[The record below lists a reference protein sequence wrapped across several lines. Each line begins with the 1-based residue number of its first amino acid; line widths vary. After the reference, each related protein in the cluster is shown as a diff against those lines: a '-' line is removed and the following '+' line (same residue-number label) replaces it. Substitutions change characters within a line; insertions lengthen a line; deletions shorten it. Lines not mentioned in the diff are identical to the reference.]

1 MSIVLA
7 AAIGALSIATLA
19 LLVIPFFWTSRRRAF
34 SRAEFD
40 LRIYRDQ
47 LAEIERDAARHLL
60 GPAEAEAARAE
71 VKRRL
76 LAAADAAEV
85 AERAS
90 APLQTRRRWIPPT
103 VIALVLPATAVGLY
117 LTLGQPIVPDQPFAE
132 RGTQEMLAAGLPA
145 DEVASLADATAQL
158 EKRLESRPDDA
169 TGWFLLGRSYLT
181 LRQYPEAMRAFS
193 RAQELSPDQPAI
205 VDGYAEAMIANSGG
219 RIEKNAHDALQR
231 LLTLDPTNPKAQFLL
246 ALERA
251 QNGDLAGAVQDWGKL
266 LATAPPDAPW
276 VPAVRDHLERA
287 AALAGIPVPLAGP
300 ADGAPASAALPSISG
315 DDMAAAAQ
323 MLPEDRQRLIRG
335 MVEKLA
341 VRLAD
346 HPDDIDGW
354 QRLARAWDVLGEPEK
369 AAEARARVATLERR

>member
-1 MSIVLA
+1 MTISLGV
-7 AAIGALSIATLA
+7 AIAALSFGTLS
-19 LLVIPFFWTSRRRAF
+19 LLLLPLLRTSRRRRF

-47 LAEIERDAARHLL
+47 LTEIDRDAARHLL
-60 GPAEAEAARAE
+60 GPTEAEAARAE

-76 LAAADAAEV
+76 LAAAEAAEV

-90 APLQTRRRWIPPT
+90 APSETRRRPILPA
-103 VIALVLPATAVGLY
+103 VIALLLPATAVGLY

-132 RGTQEMLAAGLPA
+132 RRTQEMLAAGVPA
-145 DEVASLADATAQL
+145 DEAASLADVTAQL
-158 EKRLESRPDDA
+158 EKRLDSRPDDA

-181 LRQYPEAMRAFS
+181 LRQYPEAVRAFS
-193 RAQELSPDQPAI
+193 RAEQLSPEQPAI
-205 VDGYAEAMIANSGG
+205 VDGYAEAMIANNGG

-231 LLTLDPTNPKAQFLL
+231 LLMLDPTNPKARFLL

-251 QNGDLAGAVQDWGKL
+251 QKGDLAGAVQDWAKL
-266 LATAPPDAPW
+266 LATAPRGAPW
-276 VPAVRDHLERA
+276 VPAVRDQLEQA
-287 AALAGIPVPLAGP
+287 AALAGIPVPSMTP
-300 ADGAPASAALPSISG
+300 ADGAPASAGLPTISAE
-315 DDMAAAAQ
+315 DMAAAEQ
-323 MLPEDRQRLIRG
+323 MLPEDRQRMIRG

-341 VRLAD
+341 ARLAD

-369 AAEARARVATLERR
+369 AAEARARVAALERR

>member
-1 MSIVLA
+1 MSIALA
-7 AAIGALSIATLA
+7 SAIGALSIGTLA
-19 LLVIPFFWTSRRRAF
+19 LLLLPLLRTSRRRGV

-47 LAEIERDAARHLL
+47 FGEIDRDAARHLL
-60 GPAEAEAARAE
+60 GPTEAEAARAE

-76 LAAADAAEV
+76 LAAADAAAV
-85 AERAS
+85 AEQAG
-90 APLQTRRRWIPPT
+90 APSKRSRRLMLPAA
-103 VIALVLPATAVGLY
+103 IALLLPATAVGLY

-132 RGTQEMLAAGLPA
+132 RRTQEMLAAGVPA
-145 DEVASLADATAQL
+145 DEAASLADATAQL
-158 EKRLESRPDDA
+158 EKRLESRPDDV

-181 LRQYPEAMRAFS
+181 LRQYPESVRAFS
-193 RAQELSPDQPAI
+193 RAEQLSPDQPAI

-219 RIEKNAHDALQR
+219 RIEKNAHDALHR

-251 QNGDLAGAVQDWGKL
+251 QNGDLAGAVQDWVNL
-266 LATAPPDAPW
+266 LATAPPDASW

-287 AALAGIPVPLAGP
+287 AALAGIPVPLGL
-300 ADGAPASAALPSISG
+300 ADGAPASAGLPSISAE
-315 DDMAAAAQ
+315 DMAAAEQ
-323 MLPEDRQRLIRG
+323 MLPEDRRRMIRG

-341 VRLAD
+341 ARLAD
-346 HPDDIDGW
+346 HPDDINGW

-369 AAEARARVATLERR
+369 AAEARARVASLERR

>member
-1 MSIVLA
+1 MSIALA
-7 AAIGALSIATLA
+7 SAIGALSIGTLA
-19 LLVIPFFWTSRRRAF
+19 LLLLPLLRTSRRRGV

-47 LAEIERDAARHLL
+47 FGEIDRDAARHLL
-60 GPAEAEAARAE
+60 GPTEAEAARAE

-76 LAAADAAEV
+76 LAAADAAAV
-85 AERAS
+85 AEQAG
-90 APLQTRRRWIPPT
+90 APSKRSRRLMLPAA
-103 VIALVLPATAVGLY
+103 IALLLPATAVGLY

-132 RGTQEMLAAGLPA
+132 RRTQEMLAAGVPA
-145 DEVASLADATAQL
+145 DEAASLADATAQL
-158 EKRLESRPDDA
+158 EKRLESRPDDV

-181 LRQYPEAMRAFS
+181 LRQYPESVRAFS
-193 RAQELSPDQPAI
+193 RAEQLSPDQPAI

-219 RIEKNAHDALQR
+219 RIEKNAHDALHR

-251 QNGDLAGAVQDWGKL
+251 QNGDLAGAVQDWVNL
-266 LATAPPDAPW
+266 LATAPPDASW

-287 AALAGIPVPLAGP
+287 AALAGIPVPLGL
-300 ADGAPASAALPSISG
+300 ADGAPASAGLPSISAE
-315 DDMAAAAQ
+315 DMAAAEQ
-323 MLPEDRQRLIRG
+323 MLPEDRRRMIRG

-341 VRLAD
+341 ARLAD

-369 AAEARARVATLERR
+369 AAEARARVASLERR

>member
-1 MSIVLA
+1 MSIALA
-7 AAIGALSIATLA
+7 AAIVALSIATLA
-19 LLVIPFFWTSRRRAF
+19 LLIIPFFWTSRRRGF
-34 SRAEFD
+34 SRAEVD

-47 LAEIERDAARHLL
+47 LAEIDRDAARHLL

-90 APLQTRRRWIPPT
+90 TPSETRRRWIPPT
-103 VIALVLPATAVGLY
+103 VLALVLPATAVGLY

-132 RGTQEMLAAGLPA
+132 RRTQEMLTAGLPP

-181 LRQYPEAMRAFS
+181 LRQYPESVRAFS
-193 RAQELSPDQPAI
+193 RAEQLSPEQPGI

-251 QNGDLAGAVQDWGKL
+251 QNGDLAGAVQDWARL

-300 ADGAPASAALPSISG
+300 ADGAPASAALPTIST

-323 MLPEDRQRLIRG
+323 MLPEDRQRMIRG

-341 VRLAD
+341 ARLAD

-369 AAEARARVATLERR
+369 AAEARARVAALERR

>member
-1 MSIVLA
+1 MSIALA
-7 AAIGALSIATLA
+7 SAIGALSIGTLA
-19 LLVIPFFWTSRRRAF
+19 LLLLPLLRTSRRRGV

-47 LAEIERDAARHLL
+47 LGEIDRDAARHLL
-60 GPAEAEAARAE
+60 GPTEAEAARAE

-76 LAAADAAEV
+76 LAAADAAAV
-85 AERAS
+85 AEQAG
-90 APLQTRRRWIPPT
+90 APSKRSRRLMLPAA
-103 VIALVLPATAVGLY
+103 IALLLPATAIGLY

-132 RGTQEMLAAGLPA
+132 RRTQEMLAAGVPA
-145 DEVASLADATAQL
+145 DEAASLADATAQL
-158 EKRLESRPDDA
+158 EKRLESRPDDV

-181 LRQYPEAMRAFS
+181 LRQYPESVRAFS
-193 RAQELSPDQPAI
+193 RAEQLSPDQPAI

-219 RIEKNAHDALQR
+219 RIEKNAHDALHR

-251 QNGDLAGAVQDWGKL
+251 QNGDLAGAVQDWVNL
-266 LATAPPDAPW
+266 LATAPPDASW

-287 AALAGIPVPLAGP
+287 AALAGIPVPLGL
-300 ADGAPASAALPSISG
+300 ADGAPASAGLPSISAE
-315 DDMAAAAQ
+315 DMAAAEQ
-323 MLPEDRQRLIRG
+323 MLPEDRRRMIRG

-341 VRLAD
+341 ARLAD

-369 AAEARARVATLERR
+369 AAEARARVASLERR